1 MAYTNTGPLDCSIPP
16 DLSQLKGRSAIVTGG
31 ASGLGEAYVE
41 ALVGAGVYVTIGDLN
56 EKLGEGMVKRFPG
69 YVA

>member
-41 ALVGAGVYVTIGDLN
+41 ALVGAGLVYPRLWYFEDG
-56 EKLGEGMVKRFPG
+56 RS
-69 YVA
+69 

>member
-41 ALVGAGVYVTIGDLN
+41 ALVGAGLIYPQALV
-56 EKLGEGMVKRFPG
+56 F
-69 YVA
+69 